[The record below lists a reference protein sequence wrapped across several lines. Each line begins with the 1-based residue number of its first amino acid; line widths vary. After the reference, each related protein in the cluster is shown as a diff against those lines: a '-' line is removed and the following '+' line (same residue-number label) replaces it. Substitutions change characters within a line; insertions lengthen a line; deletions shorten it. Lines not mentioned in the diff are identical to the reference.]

1 MMEWLK
7 QIFSGGD
14 SVVPELVEIPE
25 YSGPVRNADLP
36 TQWNQ
41 EVYAV
46 RMNRDPDVAEWSSAC
61 RVSWARAM
69 LEILDDEEFWQDVAD
84 DDLIWLMNLVEPEY
98 EAMPDDVQELA
109 RWFRTNLNEL
119 PRETFSLPDGR
130 DVGGPVGWY
139 VKITLALAL
148 WSDQRPGW
156 QEVVCGWLEQLRL
169 YVSNH
174 DQEDA
179 NIIDLARSGSENL
192 EQVDL
197 GSFSGGES

>member
-25 YSGPVRNADLP
+25 YSGPIRNADLP
-36 TQWNQ
+36 TQWNH

-84 DDLIWLMNLVEPEY
+84 DDPIWLMNLVEPEY

-119 PRETFSLPDGR
+119 PRETFPLPDGR

-156 QEVVCGWLEQLRL
+156 QEAVCGWLEQLRTHA
-169 YVSNH
+169 SKQN
-174 DQEDA
+174 QNTQ
-179 NIIDLARSGSENL
+179 NIVHVGRTNSESPVEPLSDLFTGS
-192 EQVDL
+192 D
-197 GSFSGGES
+197 S